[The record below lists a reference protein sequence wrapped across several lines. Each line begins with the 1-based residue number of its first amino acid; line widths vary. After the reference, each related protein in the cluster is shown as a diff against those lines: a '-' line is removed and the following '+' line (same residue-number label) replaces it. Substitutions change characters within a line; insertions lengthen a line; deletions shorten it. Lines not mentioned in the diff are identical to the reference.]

1 MMEKQLTQTQ
11 PGERIEEH
19 DQVYVKANLAIE
31 PLVDSW
37 YAWAHLISPATA
49 ALNIRGRHLKIMDSY
64 IKNPL
69 IHAAAIR
76 NPKMLGGPFIDY
88 QGKRV
93 EEIRQLRE
101 GSIEKSA
108 NMLELCECIDQLNDL
123 LENEAKGYSLQSLY
137 SKVPDP
143 IKGLV
148 ELFYDLNNN
157 ASFRFF
163 EPLLYKSKFYS
174 ESLQSFNLFLVK
186 DDDSR
191 SFVLSTPKLT
201 DPETLRVNLPFK
213 SKKIDTLFEMSMVS
227 KPFSE
232 IKQLL
237 GIKPEEEELFKSFF
251 TKEPP
256 VGYKRYQGDGVLTRY
271 FGHASILVE
280 TKHTSILVDPVISYG
295 YESDISRYTFSD
307 LPDTID
313 YVLFTHN
320 HQDHVLFETLLRIR
334 KRIKNIVVPRNNG
347 GSLQDPSLKLMFEQ
361 IGFDNII
368 ELGEM
373 ETLEFEDCSITGLP
387 FLGEHA
393 DLDVRSKLC
402 HLVNFKDE
410 FKMIFAADSCN
421 VEPQIYKRIHT
432 ITGGV
437 DMIFLGMECEGAPL
451 SWLYGPLMPTQLERQ
466 KDFSRRLAGCDY
478 EQSKALIEIFNPSHV
493 FVYAMGMEPW
503 LKYISSIKY
512 TDESKPIIESNKVL
526 EYCQQTGIDAERLF
540 GEKIIQYNKHAMQSC

>member
-1 MMEKQLTQTQ
+1 MEQELTQT
-11 PGERIEEH
+11 RAEEVIDEK
-19 DQVYVKANLAIE
+19 DQVYIKANLAIE
-31 PLVDSW
+31 PLVDNW
-37 YAWAHLISPATA
+37 YAWSHIISPATA

-64 IKNPL
+64 IDNPM
-69 IHAAAIR
+69 IHAAAVR
-76 NPKMLGGPFIDY
+76 NPRMLGGPFIDY
-88 QGKRV
+88 NGERV
-93 EEIRQLRE
+93 DEIEQLRDE
-101 GSIEKSA
+101 SLEKSKH
-108 NMLELCECIDQLNDL
+108 MLELCESIDQLNDL
-123 LENEAKGYSLQSLY
+123 LKHEANGYSLQPLY
-137 SKVPDP
+137 EKVPKP

-163 EPLLYKSKFYS
+163 EPLLYNSKYYS
-174 ESLQSFNLFLVK
+174 ESFQSFNLFLVK

-191 SFVLSTPKLT
+191 PFALSTPKLSA
-201 DPETLRVNLPFK
+201 PECLRVNLPFK
-213 SKKIDTLFEMSMVS
+213 SKVIDDLFGMSLTP
-227 KPFSE
+227 KPFYE
-232 IKQLL
+232 IKELL
-237 GIKPEEEELFKSFF
+237 DIKPEDEALFKSFF
-251 TKEPP
+251 TKASP
-256 VGYKRYQGDGVLTRY
+256 VSYNKYEGDGVLTRY

-307 LPDTID
+307 LPETID

-320 HQDHVLFETLLRIR
+320 HQDHVLFESLLRIR
-334 KRIKNIVVPRNNG
+334 KRIKNIVVPRNDG
-347 GSLQDPSLKLMFEQ
+347 GSLQDPSLKLMLQ
-361 IGFDNII
+361 KIGFENIM

-421 VEPQIYKRIHT
+421 VEPQIYQRIHE

-437 DMIFLGMECEGAPL
+437 DIIFLGMECEGAPL
-451 SWLYGPLMPTQLERQ
+451 SWLYGPLMPEPLERK

-478 EQSKALIEIFNPSHV
+478 EQSRALIEIFDPSHV

-526 EYCQQTGIDAERLF
+526 DYCKQSGIDAERLF
-540 GEKIIQYNKHAMQSC
+540 GEKVIQYSDKKMQTH